1 MILSWFGHSCFR
13 LESKDISL
21 LVDPFSKEIGLKP
34 PRIKDQIVL
43 LTHEHYDHANIEGVD
58 SGVLPQAEAET
69 MIIKNPGEYE
79 IKGVYIH
86 GISSFHDNSNG
97 MQRGLNT
104 IYCIK
109 FDDINIC
116 HLGDLGQESLDEKQL
131 DLIGD
136 VDVLMVPVGGKYT
149 IDAKGAVKIIG
160 QIEPKII
167 IPMHYKTP
175 DLKIDLEPVD
185 KFLKEVGL
193 VPEKMEKFK
202 ITQKTLPQE
211 EMKLILL
218 SY

>member
-1 MILSWFGHSCFR
+1 MTLSWFGHSCFR
-13 LESKDISL
+13 LEGKDISL
-21 LVDPFSKEIGLKP
+21 LIDPFSKEIGLKP

-43 LTHEHYDHANIEGVD
+43 VTHDHYDHANIEG
-58 SGVLPQAEAET
+58 AESET

-79 IKGVYIH
+79 VKGVYIN

-97 MQRGLNT
+97 TQRGLNT

-109 FDDINIC
+109 FDDITFC
-116 HLGDLGQESLDEKQL
+116 HLGDLGQEVLDEKQT
-131 DLIGD
+131 DLIGN

-149 IDAKGAVKIIG
+149 IGSKEAVKVVG

-175 DLKIDLEPVD
+175 ELNIDIESAD

-193 VPEKMEKFK
+193 VPEKVDKLK
-202 ITQKTLPQE
+202 VTQKTLPQE
-211 EMKLILL
+211 EMKLVLL
-218 SY
+218 NY

>member
-21 LVDPFSKEIGLKP
+21 LVDPFSKEVGLKP

-43 LTHEHYDHANIEGVD
+43 LTHEHYDHANIEG
-58 SGVLPQAEAET
+58 AEAET

-79 IKGVYIH
+79 VKGVYIN

-97 MQRGLNT
+97 TQRGLNT

-136 VDVLMVPVGGKYT
+136 VD
-149 IDAKGAVKIIG
+149 
-160 QIEPKII
+160 
-167 IPMHYKTP
+167 
-175 DLKIDLEPVD
+175 
-185 KFLKEVGL
+185 
-193 VPEKMEKFK
+193 
-202 ITQKTLPQE
+202 
-211 EMKLILL
+211 
-218 SY
+218 

>member
-1 MILSWFGHSCFR
+1 
-13 LESKDISL
+13 
-21 LVDPFSKEIGLKP
+21 
-34 PRIKDQIVL
+34 
-43 LTHEHYDHANIEGVD
+43 
-58 SGVLPQAEAET
+58 
-69 MIIKNPGEYE
+69 MIINGPGEYE
-79 IKGVYIH
+79 VKGVYIQ
-86 GISSFHDNSNG
+86 GVPSFHDNING
-97 MQRGLNT
+97 AERGPNT
-104 IYCIK
+104 IYTTK
-109 FDDINIC
+109 FEEISLC
-116 HLGDLGQESLDEKQL
+116 HLGDLGQESLDEKQV

-149 IDAKGAVKIIG
+149 IDAKEAVKIIG